1 MEFIR
6 KSIMVEDLIEL
17 VADKIWSLDKKYI
30 SSRENSKYG
39 YSTLKNRLKVI
50 EDFKQI
56 ATFENDI
63 LSFQNA
69 EIYAK
74 EIPAFN
80 YLLFECDIVD
90 LEDKYSNEWERV
102 WKFTGFS
109 TFENLYNYIMYNEPI
124 ISGIFVKNSGEYV
137 NANFKC
143 SYINNYDEVIYT
155 DEYEMYNEYD
165 EGFDGTYD
173 RNIEKMN
180 FEIIGLCEYESE
192 YGKVWCSICMS
203 LDEVYKDLEGKM
215 FQYYEKTY
223 KGRKKEIG
231 VLRYEGKEY
240 NYSIDSED
248 WYKLFDE
255 DGNEYC
261 NLMKKFDDGNQ
272 PECKKCYNRNKCF
285 SLEKFKQRIEKI
297 FSNNQS

>member
-1 MEFIR
+1 MGFIR

-90 LEDKYSNEWERV
+90 SEDKYLNEWERV
-102 WKFTGFS
+102 WKFTGFR

-124 ISGIFVKNSGEYV
+124 ISGIFLKNSGKYV
-137 NANFKC
+137 SANYKC

-165 EGFDGTYD
+165 EEFYVTYD
-173 RNIEKMN
+173 RNTEKMN

-192 YGKVWCSICMS
+192 YGEVWCSICMS

-231 VLRYEGKEY
+231 VLRYEGKGY

-248 WYKLFDE
+248 WYKLFDK

-261 NLMKKFDDGNQ
+261 DLMKKFDDGNQ

-297 FSNNQS
+297 FSSNQS